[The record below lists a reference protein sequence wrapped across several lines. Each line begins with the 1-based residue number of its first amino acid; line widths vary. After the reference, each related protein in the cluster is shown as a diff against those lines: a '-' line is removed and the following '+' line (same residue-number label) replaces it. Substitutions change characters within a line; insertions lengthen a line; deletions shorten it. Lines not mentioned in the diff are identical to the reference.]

1 MELSGLLSV
10 AVIIF
15 LYALFSR
22 YLVRWAVTAPMV
34 FLLIGW
40 LIGDDG
46 VGILDLTLENEGVR
60 LLTEATLVVVLFADA
75 TRIDIGI
82 LRSQFRMPGRL
93 LGFGLPLTIV
103 AGGLAAAW
111 LIPDISL
118 AEGFLIGAILAPTDA
133 ALGKAVITNKRVPVR
148 VRQVLNVE
156 SGLNDGI
163 ALPVVMALM
172 AVAAAGYDLNTSAH
186 WVQFAMREIGL
197 GIIVGLVIGTAGGW
211 MIHQA
216 WQRSWITGAARQL
229 ATLSIAVIAFT
240 TTELSVIAGNGFV
253 AAFVAG
259 IAFGVATQMMH
270 ETAADLAE
278 DLGELATWMTFLFF
292 GIELVAP
299 AMSTVTWQRLVYV
312 VLSLTVIRMAPVAI
326 SLIGTHCAK
335 STALFLGWFGPRG
348 LASILF
354 ALLILDEAE
363 LGHSDVIVEVVS
375 LTVLASVFLHGL
387 TAKKGAELYA
397 SEVAE
402 MPAEMPELLPMDEMP
417 EPRRGGLFE
426 RLHNG
431 N

>member
-1 MELSGLLSV
+1 MSGLLSV

-15 LYALFSR
+15 LYAIFSR

-34 FLLIGW
+34 FLAVGW
-40 LIGDDG
+40 LIGEDG
-46 VGILDLTLENEGVR
+46 VGVFDLTLETEGVR
-60 LLTEATLVVVLFADA
+60 LLAEATLVVVLFADA
-75 TRIDIGI
+75 TRIDTGI

-93 LGFGLPLTIV
+93 LGIGLPLTIV
-103 AGGLAAAW
+103 AGGSIAAW
-111 LIPDISL
+111 LIPEISL

-163 ALPVVMALM
+163 ALPVVTALL
-172 AVAAAGYDLNTSAH
+172 AVAAAGYELTNPGQS
-186 WVQFAMREIGL
+186 VQFAIREIGL
-197 GIIVGLVIGTAGGW
+197 GIVGGLVIGTAGGW
-211 MIHQA
+211 LVHQA
-216 WQRSWITGAARQL
+216 WERSWITGAARQL

-240 TTELSVIAGNGFV
+240 TTELSGIAGNGFI

-259 IAFGVATQMMH
+259 IAFGVATKMMH
-270 ETAADLAE
+270 ETAADLTE

-292 GIELVAP
+292 GIELVGP
-299 AMSTVTWQRLVYV
+299 AVTAITWQRVLYV
-312 VLSLTVIRMAPVAI
+312 VLSLTVIRMIPVAI
-326 SLIGTHCAK
+326 SLFGTHCAR

-354 ALLILDEAE
+354 ALLILDRAPPEHAN
-363 LGHSDVIVEVVS
+363 VILEVVS

-397 SEVAE
+397 ADIADMSDD
-402 MPAEMPELLPMDEMP
+402 MPELEVMEEMP
-417 EPRRGGLFE
+417 EPRRGGLFDW
-426 RLHNG
+426 LHND

>member
-1 MELSGLLSV
+1 MEISGLLAI

-22 YLVRWAVTAPMV
+22 YLIRWAVTAPMV
-34 FLLIGW
+34 FLAIGW
-40 LIGDDG
+40 LIGEDG
-46 VGILDLTLENEGVR
+46 LGVLDLTLETEGVR
-60 LLTEATLVVVLFADA
+60 LLAEATLVVVLFADA
-75 TRIDIGI
+75 TRIDTGI

-93 LGFGLPLTIV
+93 LGIGLPMTIV
-103 AGGLAAAW
+103 AGGLVAAW
-111 LIPDISL
+111 LIPAISV

-133 ALGKAVITNKRVPVR
+133 ALGKAVITNKKVPVR

-163 ALPVVMALM
+163 ALPVVTALL
-172 AVAAAGYDLNTSAH
+172 AVAAVGYDANTTTH
-186 WVQFAMREIGL
+186 WVQFAIREIGL
-197 GIIVGLVIGTAGGW
+197 GILVGLIVGTASGWLV
-211 MIHQA
+211 HQA
-216 WQRSWITGAARQL
+216 WERSWITGAARQL

-240 TTELSVIAGNGFV
+240 TTELSAISGNGFI

-270 ETAADLAE
+270 ETAADLTE

-299 AMSTVTWQRLVYV
+299 AVTAITWQRVLYV
-312 VLSLTVIRMAPVAI
+312 VLSLTVIRMIPVTIA
-326 SLIGTHCAK
+326 LIGTHCAR

-354 ALLILDEAE
+354 ALLILDRADI
-363 LGHSDVIVEVVS
+363 GRADVILEVVS

-387 TAKKGAELYA
+387 TAMKGAELYA
-397 SEVAE
+397 ADVAA
-402 MPAEMPELLPMDEMP
+402 MPESMPELEEIDEVP
-417 EPRRGGLFE
+417 EPRRGGFFE
-426 RLHNG
+426 WLHNG